1 MSNQVAEPLGD
12 TTSNV
17 QKARQYKKKSQTKS
31 IWLRFRKN
39 RMGRFGL
46 VLFLLMVIVV
56 FGADMYLDYEDDAIA
71 HNPRERL
78 QGPSRDHLAG
88 TDEFGRD
95 ILARVIYGGRISM
108 FVGMATVCVSLT
120 LGTCI
125 GAPAAFYGGRVD
137 NVLMRLMDVLL
148 AIPSELLA
156 IALIAAFGSSMGN
169 LILAMGISQTPRM
182 SRIVRSSVLGI
193 KGQEYVEAA
202 RACGTR
208 DMRIIF
214 RHILPNAMGPILVQV
229 TQTVARSIITIS
241 SLSFIG
247 LGISEPT
254 PEWGSMLS
262 AAKSQFRYYPHL
274 AIVPGI
280 AIVMSVM
287 SLTLVGDGLR
297 DALDPRLKS

>member
-12 TTSNV
+12 TNSTV
-17 QKARQYKKKSQTKS
+17 QKARQYKKKSQMKS

-39 RMGRFGL
+39 RMGMLGL
-46 VLFLLMVIVV
+46 VMFLVMVIVV
-56 FGADMYLDYEDDAIA
+56 FGADVYLNYEDDAIA
-71 HNPRERL
+71 HNPQERL
-78 QGPSRDHLAG
+78 QGPSRDHSAG

-120 LGTCI
+120 LGICI

-137 NVLMRLMDVLL
+137 NVLMRFMDVLM
-148 AIPSELLA
+148 AIPGELLA
-156 IALIAAFGSSMGN
+156 IALIAALGSSMAN
-169 LILAMGISQTPRM
+169 LILAMGVSQTPRM
-182 SRIVRSSVLGI
+182 SRIVRSSVLSV
-193 KGQEYVEAA
+193 KEQEYVEAA
-202 RACGTR
+202 RACGAG
-208 DMRIIF
+208 DVRIIL
-214 RHILPNAMGPILVQV
+214 RHILPNSMGPILVQA
-229 TQTVARSIITIS
+229 TQTVARSILTIS

-262 AAKSQFRYYPHL
+262 AARSQFRHYPHL
-274 AIVPGI
+274 AIPPGI

-297 DALDPRLKS
+297 DALDPRLKN